1 MSVYESVGFKI
12 FKYALKFYNVF
23 ILVFVN
29 RYTIENNID
38 GLPSKRRRTA
48 LELLQTE
55 ATYLKN
61 LTIVIQV
68 KLFAI
73 ILVHYYVIS

>member
-1 MSVYESVGFKI
+1 MSVYQSVGFKI

-23 ILVFVN
+23 IFIFVN

-68 KLFAI
+68 RNLLCI
-73 ILVHYYVIS
+73 E

>member
-1 MSVYESVGFKI
+1 MSVYQSVGFKI
-12 FKYALKFYNVF
+12 FKYALKFYSVF
-23 ILVFVN
+23 ILIFVN
-29 RYTIENNID
+29 RYTIENNVD

>member
-1 MSVYESVGFKI
+1 MSVYQSVGFKI

-68 KLFAI
+68 KFFAV